1 MDMSPREYEATSP
14 LLAKRKAIFE
24 SPKGAM
30 RSILPTH
37 TSPLTFFQF
46 EEATPPTPKN
56 SKKKRKCIS
65 KKDIFIQSP
74 SRYQKLFKNSALKRI
89 IQQKNGTKSLSMFI
103 NKLTPI
109 FTLSKFNL

>member
-14 LLAKRKAIFE
+14 LLVKRKAIFE
-24 SPKGAM
+24 SPKGNM

-46 EEATPPTPKN
+46 EEATPPNPKN
-56 SKKKRKCIS
+56 SRRKHKLIKKRK
-65 KKDIFIQSP
+65 IFVQSP
-74 SRYQKLFKNSALKRI
+74 TRYQGLFKNSALKCI